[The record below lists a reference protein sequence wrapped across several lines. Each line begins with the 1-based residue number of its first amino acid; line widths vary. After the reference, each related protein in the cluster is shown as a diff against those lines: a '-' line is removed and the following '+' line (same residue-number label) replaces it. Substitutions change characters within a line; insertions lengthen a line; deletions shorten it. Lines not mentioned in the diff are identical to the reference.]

1 MARFTEKPTMISTYI
16 ALAFAL
22 GIVLGRWSRK
32 PRTGDWMHTRFSQ
45 DFSGYPVMKSWRVD
59 VVEAARRVK

>member
-1 MARFTEKPTMISTYI
+1 MTYI

>member
-1 MARFTEKPTMISTYI
+1 MTTYI

-32 PRTGDWMHTRFSQ
+32 PRTGDWMRPRFDYDYS
-45 DFSGYPVMKSWRVD
+45 DRPEVR
-59 VVEAARRVK
+59 AARRVR